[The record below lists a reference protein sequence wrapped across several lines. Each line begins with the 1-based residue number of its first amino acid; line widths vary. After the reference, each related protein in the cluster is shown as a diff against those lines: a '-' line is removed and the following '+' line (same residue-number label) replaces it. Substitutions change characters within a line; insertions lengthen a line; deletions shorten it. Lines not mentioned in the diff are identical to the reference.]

1 MAWYL
6 VRFQFN
12 AASAKAMVET
22 PQDRAVQARSIV
34 EAFGGK
40 LHHYFFSFGEF
51 DGVGIAEF
59 PDNKSVTAFV
69 LKATSTGG
77 FSKFETTVLMTTAE
91 AQAAMQQ
98 AHDAKPAYKPP
109 NA

>member
-22 PQDRAVQARSIV
+22 PQDRAVQARSIA

-51 DGVGIAEF
+51 CRHRRI
-59 PDNKSVTAFV
+59 S
-69 LKATSTGG
+69 
-77 FSKFETTVLMTTAE
+77 
-91 AQAAMQQ
+91 
-98 AHDAKPAYKPP
+98 
-109 NA
+109 

>member
-1 MAWYL
+1 
-6 VRFQFN
+6 
-12 AASAKAMVET
+12 MVET

-40 LHHYFFSFGEF
+40 LHRYFFSFGEF

-59 PDNKSVTAFV
+59 PDNKSATAFI
-69 LKATSTGG
+69 LKATSTGA
-77 FSKFETTVLMTTAE
+77 FTKFETTALMTTDK

-98 AHDAKPAYKPP
+98 AHDANPAYKPP

>member
-1 MAWYL
+1 MEWYL
-6 VRFQFN
+6 IRFQFN

-22 PQDRAVQARSIV
+22 PQDRAVQARSIT

-59 PDNKSVTAFV
+59 PDNKSAAAFV

-77 FSKFETTVLMTTAE
+77 FAKFETTVLMTTAD

-98 AHDAKPAYKPP
+98 AHDARPNYRPP